1 MKYWYHKPHPAL
13 SEYVR
18 TVVILEGFS
27 ESATSKLPL
36 FTNGIPA
43 FICRTEKN
51 PAESETVSQLTLFGK
66 STPDDCWT
74 VDEQTT
80 LVAYFFY
87 PFVIAALFDIPA
99 KQLSK
104 DPVDLSNWS
113 PHKTNALKTQ
123 LIYAKSTIQKVEVLD
138 NLLIQQLQHHKKECE
153 TIKYATDEMMSNADP
168 GILST
173 IRNKLKL
180 NERTF
185 QRIFKKY
192 VGITPTQYR
201 RICQFEVSFE
211 QVRSNQFDTLTD
223 VAYDNGF
230 ADQSHFIRSFKEFTQ
245 TTPNDYLR
253 SGLKEKNQ

>member
-1 MKYWYHKPHPAL
+1 MNYWYQKPHALL

-27 ESATSKLPL
+27 ESVANKLPL

-43 FICRTEKN
+43 FLCRMEKDLPVN
-51 PAESETVSQLTLFGK
+51 ENIVQLTLFGK
-66 STPDDCWT
+66 YAPADSWS
-74 VDEQTT
+74 VNRQTT
-80 LVAYFFY
+80 LIAYFFY
-87 PFVIAALFDIPA
+87 PFVMTTLFDIAA
-99 KQLSK
+99 KRLLRG
-104 DPVDLSNWS
+104 PVDLSTWS

-123 LIYAKSTIQKVEVLD
+123 LVYAESTTQKIEVLN
-138 NLLIQQLQHHKKECE
+138 NLLIQQLKQHDRECE
-153 TIKYATDEMMSNADP
+153 IIKYATDEMMSNSDTK
-168 GILST
+168 ILSG

-185 QRIFKKY
+185 QRLFKKY

-201 RICQFEVSFE
+201 RICQFEVSFA

-253 SGLKEKNQ
+253 SGLKEKKQ

>member
-1 MKYWYHKPHPAL
+1 MNYWYQKPSSLL
-13 SEYVR
+13 SECVR

-36 FTNGIPA
+36 FTNGIPV
-43 FICRTEKN
+43 FICRTEKDLTGN
-51 PAESETVSQLTLFGK
+51 ENVVQLTLFGK
-66 STPDDCWT
+66 SAPADCWT
-74 VDEQTT
+74 VNGQIT

-87 PFVIAALFDIPA
+87 PFAIAALFDIAA
-99 KQLSK
+99 KQLLK
-104 DPVDLSNWS
+104 NPIDLSNWS

-123 LIYAKSTIQKVEVLD
+123 LIYAKSTVQKAEVLD
-138 NLLIQQLQHHKKECE
+138 NLLIQQLHQHKKQCE
-153 TIKYATDEMMSNADP
+153 IIKYATDKMMNSPDP
-168 GILST
+168 EILST

-185 QRIFKKY
+185 QRVFKKY
-192 VGITPTQYR
+192 VGISPTQYR

-230 ADQSHFIRSFKEFTQ
+230 ADQSHFIRSFKRFTK